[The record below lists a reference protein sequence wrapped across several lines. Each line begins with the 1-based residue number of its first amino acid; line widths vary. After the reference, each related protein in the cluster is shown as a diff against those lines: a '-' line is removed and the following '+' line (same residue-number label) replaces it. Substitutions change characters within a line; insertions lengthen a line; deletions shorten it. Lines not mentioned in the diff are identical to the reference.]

1 MRELMY
7 QFDSSYILMK
17 KKKIKKELLNSNT
30 SFLEKRIAILGGSTT
45 NEIKN
50 ILELFLL
57 NHGIKPTFYE
67 SEYNMFFEDAVFLND
82 KLTSFN
88 PDVVFI
94 HTTNRNIIHY
104 PEITDSDL
112 DINEK
117 LNTVYNYYYQVWE
130 SLKNGLNCI
139 VIQNN
144 FEYPYFRHLGNKD
157 ATDIHGRI
165 NFITKLNL
173 LFAEYA
179 EKNDM
184 FFINDIN
191 YQSAQY
197 GLDKWSDQ
205 TYWYLYKYAPAVPA
219 IPTLAFNVSNIIKA
233 VYGKNK
239 KAFVLDLDNTLWGG
253 IIGDDGVESLEIG
266 PETAKG
272 EAFSEFQD
280 YLKRQQQMGTLL
292 AIDSKNEMENALCGL
307 KHPDNILREQDF
319 ISIKANWE
327 PKSDNLLEIATEL
340 NIGLDS
346 CVFVD
351 DNPAEREIVSQQLNG
366 VSVPDIGD
374 KPEQYITVL
383 DHNGFCECV
392 SLSKDDL
399 QKVEMYRQ
407 NIQRSAAMTKFG
419 NYEDYLISLEMH
431 AEIKPFNLTYL
442 PRIVQLTN
450 KSNQFNLTTRR
461 YSSADMDKIY
471 RDNSY
476 ITLYGK
482 LTDKFGDN
490 GVVSVIIGHLSD
502 TVLEI
507 DLWLM
512 SCRVLKREME
522 FAMMD
527 ALALAAQKR
536 NVKTIHGF
544 YFPTKKNKMVEDF
557 YSSLGFEKT
566 DEDSHGNSKWE
577 LFLQDYYPKNRFIK
591 MEE

>member
-1 MRELMY
+1 MQELMY
-7 QFDSSYILMK
+7 PFDSNYILMK

-30 SFLEKRIAILGGSTT
+30 SFIEKRIAILGGSTT

-88 PDVVFI
+88 PDVVYI

-112 DINEK
+112 DIKEK
-117 LNTVYNYYYQVWE
+117 LNTVYNYYFQVWE

-144 FEYPYFRHLGNKD
+144 FEYPYFRQLGNKD

-165 NFITKLNL
+165 NYITKLNL

-179 EKNDM
+179 EKNDI

-205 TYWYLYKYAPAVPA
+205 TYWYLYKYTPAVPA

-351 DNPAEREIVSQQLNG
+351 DNPAEREIVSQQLEG
-366 VSVPDIGD
+366 VSVPNIGD
-374 KPEQYITVL
+374 KPEEYVKLL
-383 DHNGFCECV
+383 DHNGFFECV

-399 QKVEMYRQ
+399 QKFEMYRQ
-407 NIQRSAAMTKFG
+407 NIQRSVAMTKFG
-419 NYEDYLISLEMH
+419 KYEDYLLSLGMQ
-431 AEIKPFNLTYL
+431 AEIKPFNLMYL

-471 RDNSY
+471 RDNNY

-482 LTDKFGDN
+482 LIDKFGDN
-490 GVVSVIIGHLSD
+490 GVVSVIIGHLSGA
-502 TVLEI
+502 VLEI

-512 SCRVLKREME
+512 SCRVLKRGME
-522 FAMMD
+522 YAMMD
-527 ALALAAQKR
+527 VLALSAQNR
-536 NVKTIHGF
+536 NVKTIYG
-544 YFPTKKNKMVEDF
+544 YYYPTKKNKMVKNF
-557 YSSLGFEKT
+557 YSSLGFQKT
-566 DEDSHGNSKWE
+566 HEDSCGNSKWE
-577 LFLQDYYPKNRFIK
+577 LCLQEYNPKNRYIK